1 MKKNIISS
9 FMIITVFN
17 ALDRALGFLF
27 RIYLSREMGAE
38 SMGVY
43 QVASSVF
50 MALLTFITIGIP
62 LVVSKSTAKAER
74 NGQTH
79 RLSSISTA
87 ALCIG
92 LTTGAAAV
100 AATFALRPLLSSLMG
115 ERAVASLLMLV
126 PSLLFSAIYSA
137 FRGNLWGR
145 SKFFVVALVEVIEQA
160 ARMSCCF
167 ILFSQGADKLL
178 SSSFSL
184 TAGCAISAAAC
195 AVFYFRSGG
204 KLRSPKNEW
213 KALLKSELP
222 ITLSRAAATLASSVL
237 SVAAPMLFVLSGYSS
252 ERAYELF
259 GAASGM
265 ALPLLYVPLT
275 VIGSLAFV
283 LIPSIGACADEG
295 RYESVNRSISSAVN
309 FSAIVACLFI
319 PLFSVCGEAI
329 GGIVYGNAD
338 SGRFLSA
345 AAWILLP
352 LSIESITSS
361 LMNSL
366 DLEMRSFINS
376 MIGYA
381 CQALTYVI
389 FARGFT
395 PEIFAL
401 GIGVSLTVST
411 GLHIY
416 YIYKKTGLRLKTM
429 KNAAMA
435 ALMIFPAATLNRSLF
450 GIFSFAPP
458 LAAVVMSGLITM
470 AAYILLCFAFGWVEM
485 YPILKRG
492 KKARAKAG

>member
-1 MKKNIISS
+1 MQNQDSS
-9 FMIITVFN
+9 REN
-17 ALDRALGFLF
+17 LGSRLGF
-27 RIYLSREMGAE
+27 
-38 SMGVY
+38 
-43 QVASSVF
+43 
-50 MALLTFITIGIP
+50 
-62 LVVSKSTAKAER
+62 
-74 NGQTH
+74 
-79 RLSSISTA
+79 
-87 ALCIG
+87 
-92 LTTGAAAV
+92 
-100 AATFALRPLLSSLMG
+100 
-115 ERAVASLLMLV
+115 
-126 PSLLFSAIYSA
+126 
-137 FRGNLWGR
+137 
-145 SKFFVVALVEVIEQA
+145 
-160 ARMSCCF
+160 
-167 ILFSQGADKLL
+167 IL
-178 SSSFSL
+178 L

>member
-50 MALLTFITIGIP
+50 MALLTFITSGIP

-366 DLEMRSFINS
+366 DLEMRRF
-376 MIGYA
+376 
-381 CQALTYVI
+381 Q
-389 FARGFT
+389 
-395 PEIFAL
+395 
-401 GIGVSLTVST
+401 
-411 GLHIY
+411 
-416 YIYKKTGLRLKTM
+416 
-429 KNAAMA
+429 
-435 ALMIFPAATLNRSLF
+435 
-450 GIFSFAPP
+450 
-458 LAAVVMSGLITM
+458 
-470 AAYILLCFAFGWVEM
+470 
-485 YPILKRG
+485 
-492 KKARAKAG
+492 